1 MSVNFLNLNIL
12 QNNIERVI
20 ITINL
25 LTRFSLL

>member
-12 QNNIERVI
+12 QKNIERVN